1 MDQVAVQAKQVVR
14 REVFLPPYL
23 LLLLPAV
30 TFMLL
35 MYGYPFLSSITR
47 SFINSQGQFSFEN
60 YQKTVDLYLKD
71 IGFTFAV
78 TVFST
83 AVSAGLAILLAVY
96 LRLRQSSISRVLGGL
111 YRVPIFIPFVVV
123 AQMMTTFLAPH
134 GLLNLTLAKVGMVDI
149 KNPLQLFNFYG
160 LTFGFVWKMIPFSV
174 LIIHGGFQMI
184 DNSYIEAARSCG
196 AGLMRVITR
205 VLIPMN
211 RSSIVVALVLV
222 YSQIVGTFTLPYMLI
237 GGKIPTTITVDIAHR
252 INYFRDFGVANT
264 LGVFSYLLV
273 LATAVYYLKSSVRK
287 VTGSQASER

>member
-1 MDQVAVQAKQVVR
+1 
-14 REVFLPPYL
+14 
-23 LLLLPAV
+23 
-30 TFMLL
+30 MLL

-47 SFINSQGQFSFEN
+47 SFINMEGQFSFDN
-60 YQKTVDLYLKD
+60 YRKTVELYSKD
-71 IGFTFAV
+71 IGFTLAV

-96 LRLRQSSISRVLGGL
+96 LRLRQNSISRALAGL
-111 YRVPIFIPFVVV
+111 YKIPIFIPFVVV
-123 AQMMTTFLAPH
+123 AQMMNSFLAPH
-134 GLLNLTLAKVGMVDI
+134 GILNLSLAKLRVVNMEQ
-149 KNPLQLFNFYG
+149 PLQLFNFYG
-160 LTFGFVWKMIPFSV
+160 LTFGFIWKMIPFSV

-211 RSSIVVALVLV
+211 RPSILVALVLV

-273 LATAVYYLKSSVRK
+273 LVTAIYYLRSSVK
-287 VTGSQASER
+287 EMAGSRASEE